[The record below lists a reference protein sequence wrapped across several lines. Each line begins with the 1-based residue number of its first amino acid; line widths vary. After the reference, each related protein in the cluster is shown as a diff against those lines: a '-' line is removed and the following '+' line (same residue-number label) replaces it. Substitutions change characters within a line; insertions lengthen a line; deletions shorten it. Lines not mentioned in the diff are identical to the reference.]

1 MARQSAQGRL
11 QPRHNRLLAALPE
24 AEYQALAPALEP
36 LALTPGMALYES
48 GEAQPYLYFPRAG
61 SCRCSICSRTARP
74 PTGVCNRHHSVDQ
87 QVCRWLLLALDRLD
101 TAEIAMT
108 QERIAHLL
116 GRRIRVLERAGLE
129 QRACECYAAVRT
141 EYERLLPA
149 PPVTPATAG
158 SRREGRS

>member
-1 MARQSAQGRL
+1 
-11 QPRHNRLLAALPE
+11 
-24 AEYQALAPALEP
+24 
-36 LALTPGMALYES
+36 
-48 GEAQPYLYFPRAG
+48 
-61 SCRCSICSRTARP
+61 
-74 PTGVCNRHHSVDQ
+74 
-87 QVCRWLLLALDRLD
+87 VCRWLLLALDRLD